1 MLNIIKSSKIVTKR
15 SVMAIYGFM
24 IKFLINN
31 FIKINHYLFFKNG
44 SNNSYILST
53 NKGLSNGS
61 PCL

>member
-1 MLNIIKSSKIVTKR
+1 
-15 SVMAIYGFM
+15 MAIYGFM